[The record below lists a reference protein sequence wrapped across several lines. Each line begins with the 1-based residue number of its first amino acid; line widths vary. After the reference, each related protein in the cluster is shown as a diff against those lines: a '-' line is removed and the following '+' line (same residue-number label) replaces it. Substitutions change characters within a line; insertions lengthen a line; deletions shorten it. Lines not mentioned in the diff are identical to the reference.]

1 MYVVNPLVN
10 AILNSPM
17 IAEQFV
23 NWNPAV
29 QHAIMQ
35 QLSSIPYTG
44 NSQEYLDTVL
54 GCLRVYINV
63 NGAVVYRPAT
73 VEING
78 ATIEVPLTY
87 ITPGYA
93 QQPAYGYS
101 GHAKPQQQY
110 VHPQVRACAN
120 PYANHQPVYTQDDIR
135 KKGWVNEFFDALYK
149 AEPICNNATIKSPA
163 GQRQIYEVIANN
175 LGYNLFDLTR
185 ISEELSKLMGLQIS
199 FKDAYAYAID
209 TVTINGT
216 EYDLK

>member
-93 QQPAYGYS
+93 QQPQAYGHP
-101 GHAKPQQQY
+101 GHVQQQ
-110 VHPQVRACAN
+110 PS
-120 PYANHQPVYTQDDIR
+120 PYASPYVNHQPVYTQDDIR

-216 EYDLK
+216 EYNLK